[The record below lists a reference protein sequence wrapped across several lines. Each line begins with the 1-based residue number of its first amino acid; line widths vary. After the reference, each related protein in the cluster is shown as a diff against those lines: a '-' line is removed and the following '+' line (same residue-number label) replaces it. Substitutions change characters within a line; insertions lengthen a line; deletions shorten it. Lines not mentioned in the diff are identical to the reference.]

1 MYIPNDIY
9 EYFVEILPLY
19 YFKSFRQLN
28 NTFKK
33 IFEEFYKTKV
43 ILVKLIKHYEST
55 PIMHR
60 IGLISHTNNFKL
72 TYGDSVELLKKN
84 KLKIEDKKIS
94 LYVTQFGV
102 TKTISIYSVI
112 DNLL

>member
-1 MYIPNDIY
+1 MELPIDIY
-9 EYFVEILPLY
+9 QYFVDIVPLSY
-19 YFKSFRQLN
+19 VKSFRQLN
-28 NTFKK
+28 HTFKK
-33 IFEEFYKTKV
+33 IFEDLYKTNIIV
-43 ILVKLIKHYEST
+43 INLIKHYECV

-72 TYGDSVELLKKN
+72 TYGNSVELLKKN
-84 KLKIEDKKIS
+84 KLKIEDQPIS
-94 LYVTQFGV
+94 LYVTQFGI